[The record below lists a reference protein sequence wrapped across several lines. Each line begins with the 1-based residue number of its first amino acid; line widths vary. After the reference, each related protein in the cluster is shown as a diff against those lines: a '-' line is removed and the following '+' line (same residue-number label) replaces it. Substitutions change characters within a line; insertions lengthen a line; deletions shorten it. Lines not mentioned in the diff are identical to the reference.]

1 MGKVNKR
8 ISSEELFAIKE
19 ILKGM
24 PDFYK
29 KVYFPSFYIDEYH
42 KSSEEYHESMVVL
55 AKRRDLNYLRGV
67 IQKNFLYD
75 KTLDSINY
83 KEEDYGFS
91 FFIHNIKFV
100 VGAIISDDNN
110 TVIRLFDTNDNK
122 TITYD
127 YNDPTNLFGLFTNEV
142 EENIKVCNIDIEDY
156 KLNAKREVHI
166 EEQTTIEDTSGK
178 ISTIGL
184 ILLIVIAIITNIIV
198 YLYLH

>member
-1 MGKVNKR
+1 MDKVNKR
-8 ISSEELFAIKE
+8 ISSNEFVAIEE

-29 KVYFPSFYIDEYH
+29 KIYFPSFYINEYND
-42 KSSEEYHESMVVL
+42 SIDVYHDSMVVL

-67 IQKNFLYD
+67 VQKNFLYD
-75 KTLDSINY
+75 KSLDSLEY

-91 FFIHNIKFV
+91 FFIHNLKFV
-100 VGAIISDDNN
+100 VGAVVKEEDSTIIK
-110 TVIRLFDTNDNK
+110 LFDTKDK
-122 TITYD
+122 EGVTYD
-127 YNDPTNLFGLFTNEV
+127 YSDPTNLFGLFTNEV
-142 EENIKVCNIDIEDY
+142 EQDIKICNIDIDKFKE
-156 KLNAKREVHI
+156 NAKRDIRI
-166 EEQTTIEDTSGK
+166 EEPSAIEDTSGK

>member
-1 MGKVNKR
+1 MDKVNKR
-8 ISSEELFAIKE
+8 ISSNEFVAIEE

-29 KVYFPSFYIDEYH
+29 KIYFPSFYINEYND
-42 KSSEEYHESMVVL
+42 SIDVYHDSMVVL

-67 IQKNFLYD
+67 VQKNFLYD
-75 KTLDSINY
+75 KSLDSLEY

-91 FFIHNIKFV
+91 FFIHNLKFV
-100 VGAIISDDNN
+100 VGAVVKEEDSTIIK
-110 TVIRLFDTNDNK
+110 LFDTKDK
-122 TITYD
+122 EGITYD
-127 YNDPTNLFGLFTNEV
+127 YSDPTNLFGLFTNEV
-142 EENIKVCNIDIEDY
+142 EQDIKICNIDIDNFKE
-156 KLNAKREVHI
+156 NAKRDIRI
-166 EEQTTIEDTSGK
+166 EEPSAIEDTSGK